1 MNVIKYHKLVR
12 DKIPEI
18 IEKSGKK
25 AIIEKLDDKGY
36 IDLLNKKLGE
46 ELREYLK
53 SGRVEEL
60 ADIVEVIYA
69 ILDFKKMSVSE
80 FEEIRLDKVNKRGA
94 FKERLLLK
102 EVIED

>member
-36 IDLLNKKLGE
+36 IDLLNKKLIE
-46 ELREYLK
+46 ELREFLK

-80 FEEIRLDKVNKRGA
+80 FEEIRLD
-94 FKERLLLK
+94 RLINGVPLK
-102 EVIED
+102 KDCY